1 MSLYTWRQGSE
12 ADLPPAW
19 RPLDRAVAQ
28 WVQVHGGSAQLADV
42 AGWASYADGLGDAAL
57 PLLGADAGRHGM
69 TPPTPEQVETLRAQA
84 LVGDGSRRTPFVLD
98 ADGRFAFWRNHAH
111 ESAIALQVAQRRR
124 AAVPVDASALAAD
137 LDALFAHDDAA
148 AQRQRDAV
156 AAAVGR
162 RLFVLT
168 GGPGTGKTT
177 TVLRLLLMLQRH
189 AAAAPVI
196 QLAAPTG
203 KAAQR
208 LLQSLRAGKAALR
221 AGAGALPDDWQPLL
235 DRIPEQTALTLH
247 RLLGYEPRRNR
258 FTRGHA
264 RPIAAD
270 IVVIDEA
277 SMLDLAMLRSLLDA
291 VRDDA
296 TLILLGDADQLTSV
310 AAGSVLMDLVA
321 ALEREQAPELVRLQ
335 HSFRA
340 QRELARLNEAVR
352 EGDAAAFG
360 AALAA
365 AAPRAVQRPVTD
377 MATLRAFA
385 QDWAAALAALPL
397 RPSLPLRRDDGAG
410 GDDSS
415 GYGNGRGVSGS
426 DDAVAG
432 DSGRRDG
439 AGGSGG
445 SAGNGSGSRGGAGNG
460 RGRKAA
466 AETADVPY
474 QASLFA
480 PAVREPEQMARE
492 ALRSLGQRQLLCAL
506 REDAFGALALNALI
520 ETELR
525 RLWQVEAES
534 PWYPGRA
541 VLITQNDYGQHLFNG
556 DVGLCLADADGR
568 LRVWFEA
575 DSGTRAFAPESLPA
589 HEGAFAITV
598 HKSQGSEYAHVAV
611 LLPPDPEHRILS
623 RQLLYTGISRARERL
638 DLCASAEVVA
648 ASLARP
654 IRRAG
659 GLAAKLRQSAVA

>member
-1 MSLYTWRQGSE
+1 MSLYTWRHGNE
-12 ADLPPAW
+12 ADLPAAW

-28 WVQVHGGSAQLADV
+28 WVQVHGGSAQLAEV

-69 TPPTPEQVETLRAQA
+69 TPPTPDDVAALRGQA
-84 LVGDGSRRTPFVLD
+84 LVSDGSRRSPFVLD

-111 ESAIALQVAQRRR
+111 ESAIALHVAQRRR
-124 AAVPVDASALAAD
+124 AVVPVDAAALAAD
-137 LDALFAHDDAA
+137 LDTLFAHDDAA

-221 AGAGALPDDWQPLL
+221 GGAGALPKDWQPLL
-235 DRIPEQTALTLH
+235 DRIPEQAALTLH

-258 FTRGHA
+258 FTRGRA

-270 IVVIDEA
+270 IVVVDEA

-352 EGDAAAFG
+352 EGDVAAFA

-365 AAPRAVQRPVTD
+365 AAPRAVQRPVSD
-377 MATLRAFA
+377 AAALRAFA
-385 QDWAAALAALPL
+385 QDWAAALANLPL
-397 RPSLPLRRDDGAG
+397 RPQLPARDG
-410 GDDSS
+410 GD
-415 GYGNGRGVSGS
+415 
-426 DDAVAG
+426 
-432 DSGRRDG
+432 
-439 AGGSGG
+439 
-445 SAGNGSGSRGGAGNG
+445 
-460 RGRKAA
+460 AA
-466 AETADVPY
+466 AATLAAPY

-480 PAVREPEQMARE
+480 PAVREPEQIARE

-520 ETELR
+520 EVELR

-568 LRVWFEA
+568 LRVCFEA
-575 DSGTRAFAPESLPA
+575 DAGARAFAPESLPA

-638 DLCASAEVVA
+638 DLCATADVVA

-659 GLAAKLRQSAVA
+659 GLAAKLRRSAVA